1 MDLKAILGEELYN
14 QVIEKA
20 GDNKIDIVS
29 NGQWIPKT
37 KFDELNDSVK
47 EYKQQLKSRDEQL
60 EELKTKAI
68 GNDELKAQI
77 EELQV
82 KNQQIQEEYETKI
95 QKQQFDFALESA
107 LRDAKAKNPKAVK
120 ALLDSESIKLV
131 DGKLVGLDEQLKS
144 LKESDD
150 YLFVPDGLKGK
161 TPPGGAPGG
170 KPTITKEQ
178 FAQMGYKER
187 VNLYNDNPELYKQ
200 LTE

>member
-1 MDLKAILGEELYN
+1 MNREFLKGLGLEDEAIDKIMAEHGKSINSTKQDLETVTTERDNLKTELKN
-14 QVIEKA
+14 
-20 GDNKIDIVS
+20 
-29 NGQWIPKT
+29 
-37 KFDELNDSVK
+37 
-47 EYKQQLKSRDEQL
+47 RDTQL
-60 EELKTKAI
+60 ENLSKQVKDNEALTAEINRLKEENKTAT
-68 GNDELKAQI
+68 Q
-77 EELQV
+77 ELQ
-82 KNQQIQEEYETKI
+82 TKLE
-95 QKQQFDFALESA
+95 KQAFDFALESA